1 MTGTPLPSALA
12 VRELLESLLGLDVE
26 AELVTAVVDPH
37 KHPGA
42 LVGAY
47 VDDDDGLR
55 ALIAVDLALTAH
67 LGASIALMG
76 LRVAEDV
83 IRSELLSPVL
93 YDNAREVLNV
103 AASLFNVDG
112 APHVRLVEAFAPR
125 EILPA
130 EVEKWIL
137 ARVAR
142 LDMEMT
148 VAGYG
153 GGRMSVLVI

>member
-12 VRELLESLLGLDVE
+12 VRELLESLLGRDVE
-26 AELVTAVVDPH
+26 AELVTAVVDPP

>member
-1 MTGTPLPSALA
+1 MRRY
-12 VRELLESLLGLDVE
+12 V
-26 AELVTAVVDPH
+26 
-37 KHPGA
+37 
-42 LVGAY
+42 VGAD
-47 VDDDDGLR
+47 V
-55 ALIAVDLALTAH
+55 ALELARTGARPGTGSH
-67 LGASIALMG
+67 L
-76 LRVAEDV
+76 VAPTL